1 MVYIEISHIKSEL
14 EEKAVNAKQI
24 VSRQAGWF
32 LAVIFVAALFI
43 SGCTAPEEVKNVG
56 KDSIDEPRPCQKG
69 RGEPQKGKLVVA
81 TCQFP
86 VSGNISANA
95 RWIRKQMQQAHSK
108 HAKIAH
114 FPECAISGYAA
125 SDYDEETWKSFD
137 WQRQRA
143 ELKSVLALA
152 KQLKLWV
159 VLGAAHQLTGNNKPH
174 NSLYLISPNAN
185 IVDRYDKRFCTSV
198 DLQYY
203 SPGDHFV
210 TFDLNGVRCGLLICY
225 DARFPELYREYH
237 KLGVQL
243 MFHSFYNAR
252 EKKTSVLPKIIP
264 PTLQTRAAT
273 NFMFVCA
280 SNSSAGP
287 AWPSIFIGP
296 DGLIQGKCPTNEPA
310 VMVNLVDT
318 EKKYY
323 DSSGPYR
330 DDCIEGKYN
339 SGQVVEDPRSSDR
352 QSY

>member
-1 MVYIEISHIKSEL
+1 M
-14 EEKAVNAKQI
+14 NAKQI

-32 LAVIFVAALFI
+32 LAVIFVAALCI
-43 SGCTAPEEVKNVG
+43 SGCTAPDEVKSVG
-56 KDSIDEPRPCQKG
+56 KDGIDEPRPCHKG
-69 RGEPQKGKLVVA
+69 QGELQRGKLVVA

-86 VSGNISANA
+86 VSADISANA
-95 RWIRKQMQQAHSK
+95 RWIRKQMRQAHSK
-108 HAKIAH
+108 GANIVQ
-114 FPECAISGYAA
+114 FPECALSGYAGTGH
-125 SDYDEETWKSFD
+125 DHENLEFFD

-143 ELKSVLALA
+143 ELKSFLALA

-159 VLGAAHQLTGNNKPH
+159 VLGGTHRLSGNNKPH
-174 NSLYLISPNAN
+174 NSLYLIDSSGN
-185 IVDRYDKRFCTSV
+185 IVDRYDKRFCFKH
-198 DLQYY
+198 Y

-210 TFDLNGVRCGLLICY
+210 SFDLNGVRCGLLICY
-225 DARFPELYREYH
+225 DARFPELYRQYY
-237 KLGVQL
+237 KLGVRL
-243 MFHSFYNAR
+243 MFHCFYNAR
-252 EKKTSVLPKIIP
+252 QKKTSVLSRIIP

-296 DGLIQGKCPTNEPA
+296 DGLIQGKCPANEPA

-318 EKKYY
+318 AKQYY
-323 DSSGPYR
+323 DASGPYR

-339 SGQVVEDPRSSDR
+339 SGQVVEDPRSADR